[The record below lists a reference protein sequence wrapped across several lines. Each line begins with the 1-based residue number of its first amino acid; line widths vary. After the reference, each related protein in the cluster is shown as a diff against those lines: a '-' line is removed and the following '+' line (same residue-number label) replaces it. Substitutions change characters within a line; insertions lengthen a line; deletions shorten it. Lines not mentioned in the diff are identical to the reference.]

1 MISDTFVS
9 ALVTQSLT
17 GAGLILLML
26 TLRKLLSGKVRHTLI
41 YGLWLVVALRML
53 IPLSLPNP
61 IHFDRKTDIPAQV
74 AYIVQKDD
82 AVTQSQNDDT
92 GLVQSKSDAQAAVQA
107 AHPQMQD
114 AVSQST
120 SSTQPT
126 QAAGRTLPM
135 AQWLT
140 AVWLLG
146 VALSAAYMLLVNH
159 RFVRR
164 IFAEAVALP
173 VTSPVPVYLADVP
186 SPCLVGVLRPRIA
199 LNAVSARPEN
209 LPFALA
215 HEQCHYRGW
224 DHVWNLLRNILLAVF
239 WFHPLV
245 WLAAHYS
252 RQDCERACDERTIRT
267 LTRGDTIEYARTL
280 IALVSPR
287 NVTLGA
293 PASFMATTLPDMKK
307 RVCLIVTRGNIQR
320 WACALFAGLM
330 LLSSAASLATGETVV
345 REIALPKDYQEEL
358 LFYPTQDGLW
368 VVMNGRLYRQSGED
382 AFAEVASIPSASQ
395 IVTDASNIYI
405 LDAKQK
411 KVLMLDF
418 SGNEQGAWTLP
429 EELTPFKIEIA
440 GNKLAVLSG
449 LPAGLAYGR
458 VTAEGELYLLDK
470 ESGSLTQVKL
480 STVTDICPDG
490 KGGLLALHVPMP
502 GMTEALISR
511 LNLKNLSAQT
521 IVQTL
526 IQAQSIAAGPD
537 IVYILGGGRLVQ
549 YDVKTQIQTVIP
561 VPPSEE
567 KYKFNYE
574 NMLDIRA
581 LKGVLY
587 AWDASSMR
595 LLSIDVS
602 EDRLANKTVLTIVN
616 NDGLRDAFDVA
627 LTSFLTRHP
636 DVEVRD
642 VSMSPDQY
650 RTALLAGDDGIDML
664 FEGAGLIRQFA
675 EAGALAPLSDGTSI
689 MEALSLADWLP
700 FEEIYSNGGKLYGL
714 PGYVNYNLWR
724 IDKELAQQAGF
735 QMPSYPFTW
744 SDVYEAAS
752 TAGLGQPG
760 KPVLLYDNAGTPDI
774 LYYYVM
780 TQAQKDG
787 TLHFDT
793 PGFREDMEAYRKMVE
808 QGIIVSWEG
817 GERPKSP
824 AAIIDMFADISS
836 ETVPTPTVNGLE
848 VAMVQS
854 YGYCVNANSPNRELA
869 MELLAEIAKPENQ
882 YQTDYGIPSTMLLQD
897 IQPYSHAHYN
907 DPTWGIPRYTEQ
919 METLRQFAA
928 GKWVTWNTRL
938 HPVSLLE
945 NTDILYR
952 YLVGQISID
961 EFIRVIQSKADM
973 MQYE

>member
-126 QAAGRTLPM
+126 QAGGRTLPM

-245 WLAAHYS
+245 WLAAHCS

-287 NVTLGA
+287 KAIFSA
-293 PASFMATTLPDMKK
+293 PANFMATSLPDMKK
-307 RVCLIVTRGNIQR
+307 RVTLIITRRRIQR
-320 WACALFAGLM
+320 WACALFTMLM
-330 LLSSAASLATGETVV
+330 LLSSAVSFATGKVV
-345 REIALPKDYQEEL
+345 VQEITLPEKYQETPL
-358 LFYPTQDGLW
+358 YYPTAGGLW
-368 VVMNGRLYRQSGED
+368 VVLGGQLYRQSGE
-382 AFAEVASIPSASQ
+382 ATFAEVATAPSASQ
-395 IVTDASNIYI
+395 IAADDAAVYV
-405 LDAKQK
+405 LDGEK
-411 KVLMLDF
+411 KKIQMLDH
-418 SGNEQGAWTLP
+418 QGVHIKEWALP
-429 EELTPFKIEIA
+429 AELAPFKIESA
-440 GNKLAVLSG
+440 GDRLALLSG
-449 LPAGLAYGR
+449 QPADMADGR
-458 VTAEGELYLLDK
+458 LTADARFYLLDK
-470 ESGSLTQVKL
+470 QNGALKEVKL
-480 STVTDICPDG
+480 GTVIDVCADG
-490 KGGLLALHVPMP
+490 KGGLIVLHVPLP
-502 GMTEALISR
+502 GTYEAVVSR
-511 LNLKNLSAQT
+511 INPHTSAVST
-521 IVQTL
+521 ITTTDY
-526 IQAQSIAAGPD
+526 QAMGIAAEPGL
-537 IVYILGGGRLVQ
+537 IYILTLGGLSQ
-549 YDVKTQIQTVIP
+549 Y
-561 VPPSEE
+561 SEASATGTRIE
-567 KYKFNYE
+567 MPE
-574 NMLDIRA
+574 GCTPDSLTSIRA
-581 LKGVLY
+581 SGSTLY
-587 AWDASSMR
+587 CWDVSSRR
-595 LLSIDVS
+595 LLTIDVS
-602 EDRLANKTVLTIVN
+602 DDRSAGKTIITVVN
-616 NDGLRDAFDVA
+616 NDGVRDVFDVA
-627 LTSFLTRHP
+627 LKGFLVRHP

-650 RTALLAGDDGIDML
+650 KTALLAGDAGIDILYEHSGVMWEL
-664 FEGAGLIRQFA
+664 A
-675 EAGALAPLSDGTSI
+675 EAGALVPLSNEPSI
-689 MEALSLADWLP
+689 MNALSLAEWLP
-700 FEEIYSNGGKLYGL
+700 FEEVYSTGGKLYGIPCYVMYDMWKVNEEL
-714 PGYVNYNLWR
+714 SQQIGY
-724 IDKELAQQAGF
+724 
-735 QMPSYPFTW
+735 QMPAYPYTW
-744 SDVYEAAS
+744 QDVYVAADA
-752 TAGLGQPG
+752 AGLGQPG
-760 KPVLLYDNAGTPDI
+760 KPVLMYNYRDMPEVLTGYTR
-774 LYYYVM
+774 
-780 TQAQKDG
+780 TQAQKQG
-787 TLHFDT
+787 ALKFDT
-793 PGFREDMEAYRKMVE
+793 PGFRADMEAYQQMVE
-808 QGIIVSWEG
+808 RGIIVLYDG
-817 GERPKSP
+817 GEPPKSP
-824 AAIIDMFADISS
+824 PAIIETSAEISDQ
-836 ETVPTPTVNGLE
+836 TVQTPTVNGME
-848 VAMVQS
+848 VALMQS
-854 YGYCVNANSPNRELA
+854 YGYFVSAMSPNRELA
-869 MELLAEIAKPENQ
+869 IELLAEFIRPENQ
-882 YQTDYGIPSTMLLQD
+882 YQADYGIPGIMLLKD
-897 IQPYSHAHYN
+897 IEPYSRIHYD
-907 DPTWGIPRYTEQ
+907 DPDYYIPRYTSKKE
-919 METLRQFAA
+919 ELRQFAA
-928 GKWVTWNTRL
+928 GKWVTWSFKL
-938 HPVSLLE
+938 HPIH
-945 NTDILYR
+945 ILKQTNVLPR
-952 YLVGQISID
+952 YLAGEISID